1 MANVAETRVRITL
14 TDAMSGPLRNI
25 QGQLVNTNTAADSL
39 KRTFKDYASIGA
51 GIMAGATGIYSLA
64 R

>member
-25 QGQLVNTNTAADSL
+25 QGQLVNTNTAAASL
-39 KRTFKDYASIGA
+39 ESA
-51 GIMAGATGIYSLA
+51 MCSLEA
-64 R
+64 VT